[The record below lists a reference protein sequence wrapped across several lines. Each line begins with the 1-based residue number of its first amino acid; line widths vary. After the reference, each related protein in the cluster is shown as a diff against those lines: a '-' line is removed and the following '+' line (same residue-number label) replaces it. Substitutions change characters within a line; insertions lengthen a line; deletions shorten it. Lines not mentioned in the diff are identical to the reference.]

1 MKTQANFSK
10 LVVNPVFYVLWQ
22 GVYALVVVFLSLA
35 RMGLALRE
43 LFFTSVQP
51 RTADSLAVRPGLM
64 GNPVP

>member
-1 MKTQANFSK
+1 MKKQASFSK

-22 GVYALVVVFLSLA
+22 GVYTLVVFFLSLA

-51 RTADSLAVRPGLM
+51 RSAESLTVRPGLF
-64 GNPVP
+64 GTPAP